1 MWQEVESQTIS
12 NQLAWS
18 SLPASY
24 SCLLIF
30 FLLTSLSSHPRRL
43 IQIRIV
49 IKFWGRQLGHRTGKI
64 RPLSPH
70 FLPQLFEGVC
80 FLWEATEEKQ
90 YANNHSF
97 FSPWGKDR
105 RQGGFRCP
113 WMMIMMGRGKYLLTV
128 RFLNGST
135 IIIILSAA
143 GQKGRI
149 VLVELEWEGREGDC
163 ELWTRRK
170 DNGCPRVALE
180 IILSCRDAT
189 PETYFRINNFRLFGF
204 GILWCTLR
212 ISENVI
218 EKDEREEIREEN
230 ICFARSRFDKN
241 QREIGPKSPIRANRD
256 TVSEIVITFHCLW
269 SRGSLSIDLFNSVK
283 IIQEMLKSEFSLK
296 LWWILSQLIT
306 EISLFISENRSA
318 PSML

>member
-1 MWQEVESQTIS
+1 MSLDDDNDGPRKIFINCEVSKWHSHYHNSIS
-12 NQLAWS
+12 CWS
-18 SLPASY
+18 ERANR
-24 SCLLIF
+24 SC
-30 FLLTSLSSHPRRL
+30 
-43 IQIRIV
+43 
-49 IKFWGRQLGHRTGKI
+49 
-64 RPLSPH
+64 
-70 FLPQLFEGVC
+70 GV
-80 FLWEATEEKQ
+80 AM
-90 YANNHSF
+90 
-97 FSPWGKDR
+97 
-105 RQGGFRCP
+105 GG
-113 WMMIMMGRGKYLLTV
+113 
-128 RFLNGST
+128 
-135 IIIILSAA
+135 
-143 GQKGRI
+143 
-149 VLVELEWEGREGDC
+149 EW

-189 PETYFRINNFRLFGF
+189 PETYSRINNFHLFGF

-241 QREIGPKSPIRANRD
+241 QREIGPKSPIRENRD

-296 LWWILSQLIT
+296 ETFVNIKSANYRDFIIYIRKSFCAINVI
-306 EISLFISENRSA
+306 ISGNNNSEYCVPFFGGSLPFTGA
-318 PSML
+318 